1 MAIIITGIFEA
12 NEKGFGFVR
21 PEDENEADIFIPPS
35 DVKGAWDG
43 DKVEVRVVSMGDE
56 HRGPEGIITK
66 ILERNHK
73 QIIGRF
79 ERSKNF
85 AFVVPLD
92 KKISQDIFI
101 SKNEFNGAKN
111 NEVVTV
117 EITKWPASRRSAE
130 GKVVSRLGK
139 IGAPGVDILA
149 IMYSHDLTE
158 DFPKEVLA
166 QVKKIQEEIPAEE
179 YKKRRD
185 LRDVKMVTIDGEDA
199 KDLDDAVSISK
210 LENGNY
216 RLGVHI
222 ADVSFYVK
230 EGSALDKEAY
240 ERGTSVYLV
249 DRVIPMLPRKLS
261 NGVCS
266 LNMGEDRLAFSVMME
281 IDEKGK
287 ILGSDIFKSVIHI
300 DERMN
305 YSDVTKIL
313 EGDKAL
319 RKRYQAFVDE
329 FSMMA
334 ELSRILRARRVK
346 RGSIDFDIP
355 EAKVILDESGKPIEI
370 KKYEITVSN
379 NIIEDFMLAANETVA
394 ERFFWLEVP
403 FMFRVHDLPDSE
415 KLEEFSKFIFNYGY
429 RVKGLSKLQPKAFQ
443 ELLKEIKGKPEEKI
457 ISALMLRSMQQARYS
472 AENTGHFGLAAKYYC
487 HFTSP
492 IRRYPDLFI
501 HRVMSELIENGYQ
514 FKNEKRVKKLRKLA
528 VEGAKHSSEKEREA
542 QLAERDSV
550 DLKKAEYMAQ
560 FVGEEFEGI
569 ISSVT
574 SFGFF
579 VELENTIE
587 GLVRVESIEDDY
599 YIYQEKLCAMIGE
612 RTNKIYRLGDVV
624 KVRLMR
630 ADIETR
636 KIDFEVVCE

>member
-1 MAIIITGIFEA
+1 MAIILVGIFEA
-12 NEKGFGFVR
+12 NERGFGFVR
-21 PEDENEADIFIPPS
+21 SEDENEADIFIPPA

-43 DKVEVRVVSMGDE
+43 DKVEVRVVSKGDE
-56 HRGPEGIITK
+56 RRGPEGIITK

-73 QIIGRF
+73 KIIGRF
-79 ERSKNF
+79 DKSKNF

-101 SKNEFNGAKN
+101 SKSDFNGAKN

-117 EITKWPASRRSAE
+117 EITKWPVSRRSAE
-130 GKVVSRLGK
+130 GRVVRRLGK
-139 IGAPGVDILA
+139 LGAPGVDILA
-149 IMYSHDLTE
+149 IMHSYDLNE

-166 QVKKIQEEIPAEE
+166 QVKKIPEEIPVAE

-185 LRDVKMVTIDGEDA
+185 LRDLKMVTIDGEDA
-199 KDLDDAVSISK
+199 KDLDDAVSIAK
-210 LENGNY
+210 LPNGNY
-216 RLGVHI
+216 SLGVHI
-222 ADVSFYVK
+222 ADVSYYVK

-266 LNMGEDRLAFSVMME
+266 LNAGEDRLAFSVVME
-281 IDEKGK
+281 IDPKGK
-287 ILGSDIFKSVIHI
+287 ILGSDIFKSIVHI

-305 YSDVTKIL
+305 YSDVAKIL
-313 EGDKAL
+313 DGDKL
-319 RKRYQAFVDE
+319 SRKRYERFVSDFE
-329 FSMMA
+329 LMA
-334 ELSRILRARRVK
+334 ELSGILRSCRTK
-346 RGSIDFDIP
+346 RGSIDFDIS
-355 EAKVILDESGKPIEI
+355 EAKVILDNAGKPIAIE
-370 KKYEITVSN
+370 KYEMTVAN

-403 FMFRVHDLPDSE
+403 FMYRVHDLPDSE

-429 RVKGLSKLQPKAFQ
+429 KVKGISKLQPKALQ
-443 ELLKEIKGKPEEKI
+443 SLLNEIKGKPEERI
-457 ISALMLRSMQQARYS
+457 ISTLMLRSMQQARYS

-501 HRVMSELIENGYQ
+501 HRVMSELTENGYQ
-514 FKNEKRVKKLRKLA
+514 FKNEKRVKKLKKLS

-550 DLKKAEYMAQ
+550 DLKMAEFMAQ
-560 FVGEEFEGI
+560 FIGDEFEGI

-579 VELENTIE
+579 VELDNTIE

-612 RTNKIYRLGDVV
+612 RTSKVYRLGDKV
-624 KVRLMR
+624 KVRLVR

-636 KIDFEVVCE
+636 KIDFAVV